1 MAISKGTVCYDPQL
15 FEITLSRNEKDIS
28 VENKEDPVAKKE
40 ANCGMEGP
48 SSSARAKYEHCV
60 LAAYGVLPAIIKGI
74 NCVYGAKRE
83 MNGNLKEARKEEPSV
98 GIFMSRGRHPEI
110 SDRHYEYAVLKA
122 YGIVSFWGSLNAEFV
137 CLHSQV

>member
-1 MAISKGTVCYDPQL
+1 MSPNLQATEMPISKGTVCYDQQH

-28 VENKEDPVAKKE
+28 VENKENPVAKKE

-60 LAAYGVLPAIIKGI
+60 LTAYGVLPAITKGI

-83 MNGNLKEARKEEPSV
+83 MKGNLKEARKEEPSA
-98 GIFMSRGRHPEI
+98 GISMGRGRDPEI
-110 SDRHYEYAVLKA
+110 SEKQYEYAVLKA
-122 YGIVSFWGSLNAEFV
+122 YGIVSF
-137 CLHSQV
+137 

>member
-137 CLHSQV
+137 CVHSQV